1 MEALQ
6 ALGINPWSVVLYL
19 VNFGLLLA
27 ILTRYLY
34 KPVLKL
40 LDERRAIVSRDLD
53 QAESLKLQLAEE
65 RKRSEE
71 ESRLMSAEAAR
82 EVAAA
87 KADADQ
93 KSRALMAEAEAK
105 REKMMTEAEAQIASA
120 KAKMMTDAEQEMMQ
134 RIERVTMKV
143 LAEKVPEKVVSQ
155 SVSDAWKELNV

>member
-1 MEALQ
+1 
-6 ALGINPWSVVLYL
+6 
-19 VNFGLLLA
+19 
-27 ILTRYLY
+27 
-34 KPVLKL
+34 
-40 LDERRAIVSRDLD
+40 
-53 QAESLKLQLAEE
+53 
-65 RKRSEE
+65 
-71 ESRLMSAEAAR
+71 MSAEAAR